1 MSSSKLYHPC
11 HKLSVPSAK
20 IFWCRHCMQMFE
32 DAISRWRH
40 SRICRGSSGVGVQGK
55 QNKDKNGQ
63 VVQMYIKPD
72 AIPYTAALLPG
83 EKPQHKRL
91 VNQTRADLK
100 CMICNRRFMTISDM
114 REHVKDPCTK
124 LCDGLNGVSE
134 ELNQFEPV
142 LEIKRVKVDT
152 NQPEEKKS
160 ALSLLAAAS
169 KHVES
174 LAVSGRIGYNGTSVN
189 YNTAGE
195 VFVTTRSD
203 PFQYTVAAPQNSI
216 QKVLSHLHNQ
226 HLTISATETDPNSI
240 QEDSVNLAS
249 QNSENIDSE
258 SALQNENTIIVIEE
272 QDGPLSSFYKTQ
284 DPEQAAILDYVRQT
298 ALQLPPGQIIQ
309 VQLKEDIVQHFI
321 TGGPEGIRP
330 IDLPALFKEEVV
342 DFDSETVVLESI
354 SEPIQGSNQ
363 ETVTSEVVYNEGVG
377 NHQGLELSIQPESV
391 VSVSTGFP
399 FEVAQVEGASFIQVE
414 PIELEATSHAVIRK

>member
-55 QNKDKNGQ
+55 QNKDRNGQ

-83 EKPQHKRL
+83 QKPQHKRL
-91 VNQTRADLK
+91 VKQTRADLK

-114 REHVKDPCTK
+114 REHVKYPCTK
-124 LCDGLNGVSE
+124 LYEGLNGVSE

-142 LEIKRVKVDT
+142 LEIKRAKVDT
-152 NQPEEKKS
+152 NHPEEKKS

-189 YNTAGE
+189 NTTGE
-195 VFVTTRSD
+195 AFVTTRSE
-203 PFQYTVAAPQNSI
+203 PFQYTVAVPQNSI
-216 QKVLSHLHNQ
+216 QKVLTHFHNHQ
-226 HLTISATETDPNSI
+226 LTTSATETDSNSI
-240 QEDSVNLAS
+240 QEGFVNLAS
-249 QNSENIDSE
+249 PNRENPDSE
-258 SALQNENTIIVIEE
+258 SAPQSENTIIVIEE
-272 QDGPLSSFYKTQ
+272 QEGPLSSFYKAQ

-298 ALQLPPGQIIQ
+298 ALQLPPGEIIQ
-309 VQLKEDIVQHFI
+309 VLLKENVVQHFI

-330 IDLPALFKEEVV
+330 LELPAFKEEVV
-342 DFDSETVVLESI
+342 DFDSETVVLESV
-354 SEPIQGSNQ
+354 SEPSQGSNQ
-363 ETVTSEVVYNEGVG
+363 ETVASEVVYNECVG
-377 NHQGLELSIQPESV
+377 NHQGLELSIEPESV
-391 VSVSTGFP
+391 ASLSTGFP
-399 FEVAQVEGASFIQVE
+399 FEVAQVEGASFIQVQ
-414 PIELEATSHAVIRK
+414 PIELEATSHTVIPE